1 MKIINFL
8 RNPYRWLQDRNLLTI
23 SVFSLL
29 IGMIISHFCKV
40 EFQVL
45 RINPLNDVSW
55 IKAFFNQLII
65 IAIPTILFFITAKII
80 NKKTRLLDILTT
92 VCVAL
97 IPYYILGL
105 QNINHFLTNETHA
118 IEEAMKSGNIT
129 DYLPSPLFI
138 FLSVL
143 SLVFIAYYIYLLVTG
158 FKTATNSKKT
168 WHYILFVL
176 ALIFS
181 DIIASIIINTTHF

>member
-1 MKIINFL
+1 MKIINYL

-29 IGMIISHFCKV
+29 IGMIISHFCQV

-45 RINPLNDVSW
+45 RINPLNEVSW

-65 IAIPTILFFITAKII
+65 IAVPTVLFFITAKII

-92 VCVAL
+92 VTVAL
-97 IPYYILGL
+97 IPYYILAL

-118 IEEAMKSGNIT
+118 IEEAMKSGNFT

-138 FLSVL
+138 LLSIL

-158 FKTATNSKKT
+158 FKTATNSKKA

-176 ALIFS
+176 ALILS